1 MKAIITGD
9 IIDSTMIPITQR
21 QALLDT
27 IKKAA
32 LYARK
37 QSPLKYEI
45 FRGDSF
51 QFVIDK
57 AEQALTI
64 AILLRAFLRKSTP
77 ENSTNIWDARISI
90 GIGDITYMSEK
101 IATSDGEA
109 FQLSGRGL
117 DTLGKRA
124 LGIFT
129 IWEDINGELLVSTAF
144 ADEIISNWSRYQAET
159 MIASIGDNLKQ
170 KEIAIKFKKT
180 PQAVNKT
187 LILAKDNLIKMYI
200 KRFETIILNKLE
212 KS

>member
-21 QALLDT
+21 PALLDT

-32 LYARK
+32 HYVQKL
-37 QSPLKYEI
+37 SPLKYEI

-57 AEQALTI
+57 PEQALTI
-64 AILLRAFLRKSTP
+64 AILLRAALRKSTP
-77 ENSTNIWDARISI
+77 EKNCNIWDARISI
-90 GIGDITYMSEK
+90 GIGDITYVSTN
-101 IATSDGEA
+101 ITTSDGEA
-109 FQLSGRGL
+109 FLLSGRGL

-129 IWEDINGELLVSTAF
+129 RWEDINEELQVSTAF

-159 MIASIGDNLKQ
+159 IIASIGDNLKQ
-170 KEIAIKFKKT
+170 KEIAIRFQKT
-180 PQAVNKT
+180 PQAINKT
-187 LILAKDNLIKMYI
+187 LSLAKDNLIKLYI
-200 KRFETIILNKLE
+200 KRFETIILNKIE
-212 KS
+212 VS